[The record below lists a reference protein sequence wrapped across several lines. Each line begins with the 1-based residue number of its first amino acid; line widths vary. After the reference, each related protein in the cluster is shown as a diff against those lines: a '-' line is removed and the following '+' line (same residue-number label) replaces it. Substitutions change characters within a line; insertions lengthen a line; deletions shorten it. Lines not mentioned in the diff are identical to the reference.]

1 MKQHRIISNSK
12 VIGIFIQIF
21 VVVLISLTFVSN
33 SYSACRKIVSLAPSI
48 TETLF
53 YLGLGKNII
62 GVTRY
67 AEWPKAV
74 KKIAKIGGYYDPNIK
89 LIVKLAPDVLFL
101 TYHQRQIISELKK
114 LDINYKLLRFD
125 TTGKLAGSVRAIG
138 RICNRNDLAKKVIKR
153 MNKEMSAVK
162 KLCSKGRK
170 KTALLIMGNRF
181 PVTVAGSQT
190 FMSQM
195 LPLLS
200 MKNAYSGKIAW
211 PQIPLENIVQLNPDY
226 LFIISVKK
234 RTAGSDL
241 LSLLNIM
248 TVKKKQIVYLTGQ
261 RYFIDSPR
269 ITEIF
274 LQTAKK
280 LCR

>member
-1 MKQHRIISNSK
+1 MRQPRFINSSK
-12 VIGIFIQIF
+12 IVRASVQIF
-21 VVVLISLTFVSN
+21 VIFLIGLSFVSN
-33 SYSACRKIVSLAPSI
+33 SYSACRRIVSLAPSI

-74 KKIAKIGGYYDPNIK
+74 RKIAKIGGYYDPNIK
-89 LIVKLAPDVLFL
+89 LIVKLAPDILFL

-114 LDINYKLLRFD
+114 LDINYKLLHFD
-125 TTGKLAGSVRAIG
+125 TTGKLVDSVRAIG
-138 RICNRNDLAKKVIKR
+138 RICNRNDSANKVIKR

-170 KTALLIMGNRF
+170 KTALIIMGNRF
-181 PVTVAGSQT
+181 PITAAGNQT

-226 LFIISVKK
+226 LFIVSVEKG
-234 RTAGSDL
+234 TAGSDL

-248 TVKKKQIVYLTGQ
+248 AVKKKQIVYLTGQ

-274 LQTAKK
+274 L
-280 LCR
+280 

>member
-1 MKQHRIISNSK
+1 MKQPRIISNSK

-125 TTGKLAGSVRAIG
+125 TIDKLAGSVRAIG

>member
-1 MKQHRIISNSK
+1 M
-12 VIGIFIQIF
+12 
-21 VVVLISLTFVSN
+21 
-33 SYSACRKIVSLAPSI
+33 
-48 TETLF
+48 
-53 YLGLGKNII
+53 
-62 GVTRY
+62 
-67 AEWPKAV
+67 

-125 TTGKLAGSVRAIG
+125 TIDKLAGSVRAIG

>member
-1 MKQHRIISNSK
+1 MKQPKFINSSK
-12 VIGIFIQIF
+12 MIRASVQIF
-21 VVVLISLTFVSN
+21 VIFLIGLTFVSN
-33 SYSACRKIVSLAPSI
+33 SYSACRRIVSLAPSI

-114 LDINYKLLRFD
+114 LDITYKLLRFD
-125 TTGKLAGSVRAIG
+125 TTGKLADSVRAIG
-138 RICNRNDLAKKVIKR
+138 RICNRSDLANKVIKR
-153 MNKEMSAVK
+153 MNKEMSAAK
-162 KLCSKGRK
+162 KLCLDSRQ
-170 KTALLIMGNRF
+170 KTALIIMGNRF
-181 PVTVAGSQT
+181 PVTAAGNQT

-226 LFIISVKK
+226 LFIVSVKK

-248 TVKKKQIVYLTGQ
+248 AVKKKHIVYLTGQ